1 MAIASLVLGIVSLV
15 FACVSFSVILGW
27 LSIVALVMG
36 IVGIVLAGV
45 AKSKGKSG
53 SATGGLVLSIL
64 STIFSF
70 VPGILWIIVIMA
82 AAGAA
87 TAL

>member
-1 MAIASLVLGIVSLV
+1 MAIASLVLGIISLV

-53 SATGGLVLSIL
+53 PATAGLVLSIL

-70 VPGILWIIVIMA
+70 IPGILWIIVIMA

-87 TAL
+87 TVL

>member
-36 IVGIVLAGV
+36 IVGIVLTGV

-53 SATGGLVLSIL
+53 SATAGLVLSIL

-82 AAGAA
+82 AAGAV

>member
-53 SATGGLVLSIL
+53 SATAGLVLSIL

-70 VPGILWIIVIMA
+70 VPGIFWIIVIMA
-82 AAGAA
+82 AAGAV

>member
-27 LSIVALVMG
+27 LSIVALIMG

-53 SATGGLVLSIL
+53 SATAGLVLSIL

-70 VPGILWIIVIMA
+70 VPGTLWIIVIMA
-82 AAGAA
+82 AAGAV

>member
-1 MAIASLVLGIVSLV
+1 MAIASLVLGIISLI

-27 LSIVALVMG
+27 LSIVALIMG
-36 IVGIVLAGV
+36 IVGIVLAGM

-53 SATGGLVLSIL
+53 SATAGLVLSIL

-87 TAL
+87 AL

>member
-27 LSIVALVMG
+27 LSIVVLVMG

-53 SATGGLVLSIL
+53 SATAGLVLSIL

-82 AAGAA
+82 AAGAV